1 MTNVPFKELKKTPY
15 DLFIAPKPYSFDLNK
30 DMIKLIRE
38 EFGAEGIVSK
48 FADAVKRKAPG
59 EVERIGKEIFEDYGE
74 KWMKR
79 TMQLADEYS
88 DRTIEVIKETV
99 DRSGNQFLFF
109 PHVPQR
115 FIEIAYLS
123 TQQLLKMPITL
134 NNAYELAYRLPQC
147 QLFNTIKGQCG
158 SKIANLMTCQNAC
171 LKALETLRKDLE
183 LGAVITMVASTAKDG
198 YCEFSMRKL

>member
-1 MTNVPFKELKKTPY
+1 MANVPFKELKEAPY
-15 DLFIAPKPYSFDLNK
+15 DVFIAPKPYSFDLNE

-38 EFGAEGIVSK
+38 EFGAERIVSK
-48 FADAVKRKAPG
+48 FADAIKDKAPG

-79 TMQLADEYS
+79 TMQLSDEYS

-115 FIEIAYLS
+115 FVEIAYLS

-134 NNAYELAYRLPQC
+134 NNAYEFAYRLPQC
-147 QLFNTIKGQCG
+147 QLFNAIKEQCG
-158 SKIANLMTCQNAC
+158 DKIANLMTCQNAC

>member
-1 MTNVPFKELKKTPY
+1 MVNDPFKELKEAPY
-15 DLFIAPKPYSFDLNK
+15 DVFIAPKPYSYDLNE

-48 FADAVKRKAPG
+48 FAGAVKGKVAG
-59 EVERIGKEIFEDYGE
+59 DVERIGKEIFEDYGE
-74 KWMKR
+74 RWMKR
-79 TMQLADEYS
+79 TMQLGDEYS
-88 DRTIEVIKETV
+88 DRTIEVVKETV

-147 QLFNTIKGQCG
+147 QLFNTIKEQCG
-158 SKIANLMTCQNAC
+158 DKIANLMTCQHAC
-171 LKALETLRKDLE
+171 LKALETLREDLE